1 MRFAY
6 LTHEDVP
13 KTLYHYTS
21 LEALVSIV
29 QSKRLRASAIQFL
42 NDTSEAVRLKED
54 VVSILRKRTSSSKDQ
69 EILKTLIDA
78 LDPGPKQSLFVA
90 SLSEKSDLLSQWRA
104 YCPSGRGVSIGFSS
118 DSLGEQWIANPRGDK
133 PFFLGAPLQKVRYYE
148 SAHQGELEQMID
160 RLLETERKH
169 NGGNPSKYPNF
180 NVLAIVAP
188 LFKGAKF
195 EEGELDEV
203 TRIAADKIIE
213 LEGNPEPKLHLP
225 GSAIATWVFLLS
237 PFIKHGAFAEECEWR
252 KVVSKDIRT
261 MPGQQFRTGK
271 STLIPYVEIMLDVM
285 RQDADCVP
293 REDYFINE
301 VIVGPTPTPEL
312 TSEALR
318 SLFEAEGHPEVI
330 VRTSRIPFRDW

>member
-13 KTLYHYTS
+13 NTLYHYTS

-29 QSKRLRASAIQFL
+29 QSKRLRASAIRFL
-42 NDTSEAVRLKED
+42 NDTSEAMRLKED
-54 VVSILRKRTSSSKDQ
+54 VVGILRKRASSSEDQ

-148 SAHQGELEQMID
+148 SAHQSELEQMID

-169 NGGNPSKYPNF
+169 NGGKPSKFPNF

-188 LFKGAKF
+188 LFKDAKF
-195 EEGELDEV
+195 EEGELDEI

-213 LEGNPEPKLHLP
+213 REGNPEPRLHLP
-225 GSAIATWVFLLS
+225 GSAIATLGIPSL
-237 PFIKHGAFAEECEWR
+237 
-252 KVVSKDIRT
+252 
-261 MPGQQFRTGK
+261 
-271 STLIPYVEIMLDVM
+271 TLYQAWSVRGGMRMAQSRVEGHQNHAGSAISAWEV
-285 RQDADCVP
+285 DADPVRGDHARCDKA
-293 REDYFINE
+293 R
-301 VIVGPTPTPEL
+301 GGL
-312 TSEALR
+312 CSERRLLYKRGHCR
-318 SLFEAEGHPEVI
+318 SDAYTRAYLGSAAVTF
-330 VRTSRIPFRDW
+330 